1 MLNKRIKIVLLS
13 TLLAVAIF
21 LFGIQMAAKPYLE
34 SSLEEK
40 IPNHIDLMYS
50 DVEVNIL
57 TGSVVFTTPSIRV
70 SKENQHGGE
79 LAIDLEAIHISDIG
93 YWNLIFNKK
102 LDIAELVLVEPRIS
116 FEKSNQVIAKDLKNV
131 QLLKTISIAS
141 IRIENG
147 SLDVSWMNGKRKILL
162 ESLSVEITDA
172 ETNPNLI
179 NAKIPFTFSSIEYN
193 FKNLTGDFN
202 KYEELSIDEIQFFNQ
217 EFNIRGLSWNTLL
230 SKAELSKRI
239 GYERDHVNLQIP
251 HLQVETPQFYYKGDS
266 LQVIMPKMNIEGLV
280 LDIFRD
286 KSLPDDT
293 SYKPLYAKILKDLPF
308 KLTLDTITM
317 SDGLIVY
324 EEEVKNKIVAGQLR
338 FEDVNGQIKN
348 VSNMYSQQ
356 EDLEI
361 SLASNLMGKGKLE
374 LNWAFNVH
382 SPEQRF
388 LASGSLLN
396 FETSSLNDFLE
407 PNLRVRTEGNIQNLY
422 FTIDGDEL
430 TAVGDVKMR
439 YHDFKFI
446 VLKRDKLRVNKL
458 FTFIGNL
465 FIDDGSKAD
474 EDGYRYGKIDVQRYQ
489 NKSFFNYLWISLQD
503 GMLDVLSGNGKKE
516 IE

>member
-13 TLLAVAIF
+13 TLLAVAIL

-34 SSLEEK
+34 NALEKK
-40 IPNHIDLMYS
+40 IPHHINLAYS
-50 DVEVNIL
+50 NVEVNIL
-57 TGSVVFTTPSIRV
+57 KGSVVFTAPSIRV

-79 LAIDLEAIHISDIG
+79 LAIDLEAIHINDIG
-93 YWNLIFNKK
+93 YWNLIFNQK
-102 LDIAELVLVEPRIS
+102 LDIAELVLVEPRIT
-116 FEKSNQVIAKDLKNV
+116 FQKSNQVIAKDVKNV
-131 QLLKTISIAS
+131 QLLKTISIEKA
-141 IRIENG
+141 IITNG
-147 SLDVSWMNGKRKILL
+147 SVNVSWLKGNRHLNLNALNLNLKGG
-162 ESLSVEITDA
+162 

-179 NAKIPFTFSSIEYN
+179 NTKIPFTFSSIEYN

-202 KYEELSIDEIQFFNQ
+202 EYEELSIDEIQFFNQ

-324 EEEVKNKIVAGQLR
+324 EEGVKNKIVAGQLR
-338 FEDVNGQIKN
+338 FADVNGKIKN
-348 VSNMYSQQ
+348 VSNMSSQQ

-407 PNLRVRTEGNIQNLY
+407 PNLRVRTEGQIQNLY
-422 FTIDGDEL
+422 FTIDGDEH

-439 YHDFKFI
+439 YHEFKFK
-446 VLKRDKLRVNKL
+446 VLERDKLRVNKL

-474 EDGYRYGKIDVQRYQ
+474 EKGYRYGKIDVQRYQ